1 MSNTPSSATAGKVA
15 LMTAPPSSAAGLT
28 LVLVRDRTVTSN
40 GLSLSMYFSSDFSRR
55 TLAFLLFDWSK
66 YSVTCL
72 LLQLTLVVVASVIM
86 KAVFLLVVL
95 VGFAAAAERHV
106 SVDDVCK
113 WMEEHD
119 ACATIGGLNE
129 EATAKFCE
137 AAAERGYSI
146 GSENCQQERIP
157 FMER

>member
-1 MSNTPSSATAGKVA
+1 M
-15 LMTAPPSSAAGLT
+15 
-28 LVLVRDRTVTSN
+28 
-40 GLSLSMYFSSDFSRR
+40 
-55 TLAFLLFDWSK
+55 
-66 YSVTCL
+66 
-72 LLQLTLVVVASVIM
+72 M

-119 ACATIGGLNE
+119 ACDKIGGLNE

-157 FMER
+157 FMERVFIAACCCCPAPPPPTTASPPPTTTATP